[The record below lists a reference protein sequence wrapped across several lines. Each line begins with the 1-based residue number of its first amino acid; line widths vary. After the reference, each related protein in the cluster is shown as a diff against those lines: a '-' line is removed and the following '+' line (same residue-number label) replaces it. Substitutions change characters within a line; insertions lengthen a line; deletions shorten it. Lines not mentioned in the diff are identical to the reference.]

1 MKLKLGEGTE
11 SCLAHQQVKPKISLE
26 KVMEEVTAA
35 GLFEESQQ
43 SKFHLV
49 SVLAAGSPL
58 LRK

>member
-1 MKLKLGEGTE
+1 
-11 SCLAHQQVKPKISLE
+11 
-26 KVMEEVTAA
+26 MEEVTAA